1 MITRPLLH
9 QRAPIGQARVPPH
22 NEASPRTARPPC
34 TPCRSPLARAQS
46 VDSRIRCHVTG
57 SDLERTPHDHPA
69 PTDNAVRTPWPHRA
83 SGPDRT
89 PHDHLAAPR
98 WRAPN
103 WSIRESVVVER
114 GSRIERTPH
123 DHQAT
128 APPARAHRSSPG
140 ATAQRGEPA
149 DRAAAMHTLSL
160 PAGACPIGRFENP
173 LPRNG
178 DPTLSA
184 RPMITR
190 HPPTT
195 RFVTPWPHRASGPD
209 RTPHDHLAAPRWR
222 VPARSIR
229 ESVVVE
235 RGSRIERTPHDH
247 QGHCCADV
255 VAYGDCLLDAGSSDD
270 CECIRLGGLRTPG
283 RIAGPVLCHVPV
295 ARQSREGACE
305 DVPRRVDVAVQ

>member
-1 MITRPLLH
+1 MITRH
-9 QRAPIGQARVPPH
+9 PPTTRFVR
-22 NEASPRTARPPC
+22 PGLTGLPDPTARPMI
-34 TPCRSPLARAQS
+34 TWPLRAGAPPIGRFENPLSWNGDPASSARPM
-46 VDSRIRCHVTG
+46 ITK
-57 SDLERTPHDHPA
+57 
-69 PTDNAVRTPWPHRA
+69 
-83 SGPDRT
+83 
-89 PHDHLAAPR
+89 
-98 WRAPN
+98 
-103 WSIRESVVVER
+103 
-114 GSRIERTPH
+114 
-123 DHQAT
+123 AT

-140 ATAQRGEPA
+140 ATAQRGEPP